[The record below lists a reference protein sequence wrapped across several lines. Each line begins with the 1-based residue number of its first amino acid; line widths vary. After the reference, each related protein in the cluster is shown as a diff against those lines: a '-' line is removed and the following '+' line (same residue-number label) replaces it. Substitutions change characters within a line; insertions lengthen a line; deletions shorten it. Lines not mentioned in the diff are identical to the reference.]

1 MNWGKGIAIALGAFM
16 IFILVLAIK
25 LMTTNVDLVTPD
37 YYEREI
43 NYSQEMDAVQNS
55 EDLEEK
61 IALSFIEEHL
71 VVKIPENL
79 GAENIELKL
88 IRNNDEKLDR
98 DYNIENTNTFLID
111 KKELVKGHY
120 DTEIYY
126 TVNGEKYMQK
136 EKIEF

>member
-1 MNWGKGIAIALGAFM
+1 MNWGKGIAIALGAFI

-55 EDLEEK
+55 ENLDEK
-61 IALSFIEEHL
+61 IAINIIDDHV
-71 VVKIPENL
+71 VVKIPEGL
-79 GAENIELKL
+79 DAKDIELKL

-98 DYNIENTNTFLID
+98 NYTIENTNTFLID
-111 KKELVKGHY
+111 KKELSLGHY
-120 DTEIYY
+120 DTELYY

-136 EKIEF
+136 EKIEL

>member
-1 MNWGKGIAIALGAFM
+1 MNWGKGITIALSLFI

-25 LMTTNVDLVTPD
+25 LMTTNVDLVTPN

-43 NYSQEMDAVQNS
+43 KYSQEMDAVQNS
-55 EDLEEK
+55 EDLDEK
-61 IALSFIEEHL
+61 IALNFIDGYL
-71 VVKIPENL
+71 AVKIPENL
-79 GAENIELKL
+79 SAENIELKL

-98 DYNIENTNTFLID
+98 DYKIENTNTFLID
-111 KKELVKGHY
+111 KKELVIGHY

-136 EKIEF
+136 EKIVL

>member
-98 DYNIENTNTFLID
+98 DYNIENTNPFLID